1 VSGQAS
7 APRGR
12 RLNWKVLVSGLAL
25 VLPLVWVLAAGFGS
39 DPQYIPSPLID
50 KAAPSFTLPVLAGGG
65 RTVSLE
71 ELRGK
76 PTFVN
81 FWATWCDTCGYEH
94 PTLGRLAK
102 AYEGRVNFI
111 GIAYL
116 DTEEKLLAWLRS
128 HGGAAFPTLIDVGT
142 SAAVAY
148 GVGRL
153 PESYLL
159 DKDGIVRHKVFG
171 AVDPTDLVPRIEALL

>member
-1 VSGQAS
+1 V
-7 APRGR
+7 
-12 RLNWKVLVSGLAL
+12 NWKVLGAGIAL
-25 VLPLVWVLAAGFGS
+25 VVPLVWVLASGFGS
-39 DPQYIPSPLID
+39 DPQYIPCPLID
-50 KAAPSFTLPVLAGGG
+50 KPAPTFTLPVLDGDGK
-65 RTVSLE
+65 TISLS

-94 PTLGRLAK
+94 PTLTRIAR
-102 AYEGRVNFI
+102 AYKGRVNFV

-116 DTEEKLLAWLRS
+116 DKEEKLRAWLTS

-159 DKDGIVRHKVFG
+159 DRDGVVRHKVFG
-171 AVDPTDLVPRIEALL
+171 AIDPSDLVPRIEALL